1 MQTKA
6 ASNGVSLL
14 RNLQLSRILIN
25 PIDNSITIPGGDN
38 VQLRINGVE
47 VTQPEIIAIRPTDV
61 IRIEYIDNSG
71 ARYGNAGAV
80 LNYIVKRR
88 ESGGSIS
95 ADLTNGV
102 SDTGY
107 GEHNLAA
114 KYHFN
119 KSELS
124 TTVYW
129 GQRDLK
135 WTRENYESFHFPEAY
150 QESREVGEP
159 TKVKV

>member
-1 MQTKA
+1 MC
-6 ASNGVSLL
+6 
-14 RNLQLSRILIN
+14 NLGL
-25 PIDNSITIPGGDN
+25 T
-38 VQLRINGVE
+38 GVE
-47 VTQPEIIAIRPTDV
+47 VTQAEIIAIRPTDV
-61 IRIEYIDNSG
+61 IRIEYIDNPG

-114 KYHFN
+114 N
-119 KSELS
+119 TTS
-124 TTVYW
+124 TSQSSALPYI
-129 GQRDLK
+129 GD
-135 WTRENYESFHFPEAY
+135 REI
-150 QESREVGEP
+150 
-159 TKVKV
+159 

>member
-47 VTQPEIIAIRPTDV
+47 VTQAEIIAIRPTDV
-61 IRIEYIDNSG
+61 IRIEYIDNPG

-80 LNYIVKRR
+80 LNYIVKEENQEGVSLPISPTEYPIRDMANII
-88 ESGGSIS
+88 SPPNTTSIS
-95 ADLTNGV
+95 QHSALPYIGD
-102 SDTGY
+102 
-107 GEHNLAA
+107 
-114 KYHFN
+114 
-119 KSELS
+119 
-124 TTVYW
+124 
-129 GQRDLK
+129 
-135 WTRENYESFHFPEAY
+135 REI
-150 QESREVGEP
+150 
-159 TKVKV
+159 